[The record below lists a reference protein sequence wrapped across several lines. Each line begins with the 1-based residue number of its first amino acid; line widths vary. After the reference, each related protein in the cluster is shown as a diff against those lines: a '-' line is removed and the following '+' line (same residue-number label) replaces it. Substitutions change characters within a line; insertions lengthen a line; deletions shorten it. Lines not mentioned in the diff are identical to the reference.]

1 MAQQSRNPRTRMAE
15 VVYLNMQ
22 SGNGGIV
29 VDVSR
34 TGLGFQAAC
43 PIQPDEPM
51 SFRFSSESI
60 HDIEVTGD
68 LVWTDQDRKRGGL
81 RFGMLP
87 VEVRQQ
93 IQRWLDE
100 AESGVGSKSDRNQYA
115 GPKAEPPPSLHEP
128 VLPRRSPEDTSSSTS
143 WKREPVP
150 QRLGGSS
157 IHTSPQVSIQEP
169 PTASRR
175 NAPSEPRRRED
186 VQPDFSPAFPRRQR
200 ILSEWN
206 DVPRSRSTA
215 ATVALTAIFAILATV
230 AVLSILYK
238 KEAGETFIRFGEI
251 ILGQRHG
258 RTVDATGG
266 APNPT
271 TDSGHPSVPLSTA
284 PKSSEDPTS
293 AGDASRS
300 PATSPSDSASGPVA
314 SQTIQA
320 APSPKAPNS
329 QSPGTNS
336 SAESRPTQGVATDSE
351 AVAQTS
357 KARPSAGLAAT
368 APAKSSNNTAQT
380 SEGQGDGKAELALA
394 RDYLSRGSP
403 RSRDVAM
410 QLLWVAVGDG
420 NTEAEVEL
428 ADLYLGGEGGAS
440 RNCTQARILLR
451 AAANG
456 GNAVAGQRLEE
467 LSNYGCR

>member
-100 AESGVGSKSDRNQYA
+100 PEPGVGGTSDRNRYG

-128 VLPRRSPEDTSSSTS
+128 VLPRRSPEDASSSTS
-143 WKREPVP
+143 WMREPVP

-157 IHTSPQVSIQEP
+157 IHASAPVSIQEP

-175 NAPSEPRRRED
+175 NAPVEPRPRED
-186 VQPDFSPAFPRRQR
+186 AQPDFSPAFPRRQR
-200 ILSEWN
+200 LSEWN
-206 DVPRSRSTA
+206 DVPRSRSIA
-215 ATVALTAIFAILATV
+215 ATVALTAVFAIVATI

-238 KEAGETFIRFGEI
+238 KEAGETFIRFGEM

-258 RTVDATGG
+258 QTVDSTGG

-271 TDSGHPSVPLSTA
+271 ADSGHPGIPLPSG
-284 PKSSEDPTS
+284 PKSPEDPPS
-293 AGDASRS
+293 AGDASES
-300 PATSPSDSASGPVA
+300 PATSPANSATGPVG
-314 SQTIQA
+314 SQTIEG
-320 APSPKAPNS
+320 APSPNAANS

-336 SAESRPTQGVATDSE
+336 SAESRPTQGLATNSD

-357 KARPSAGLAAT
+357 KARPSAGLAAA
-368 APAKSSNNTAQT
+368 APTKSANDAAKT
-380 SEGQGDGKAELALA
+380 SEDQADGKTELALA

-428 ADLYLGGEGGAS
+428 ADLYLGGEDGAN
-440 RNCTQARILLR
+440 RNCTQARILLN
-451 AAANG
+451 AAAND
-456 GNAVAGQRLEE
+456 GNAVASQRLEE
-467 LSNYGCR
+467 LPNYGCR